1 MRQAA
6 ALVVVWAALLA
17 SMLAFLGVAF
27 ALRPRLEQAQGLGH
41 DFSERERQGLGVLT
55 WMAIAW
61 CILSTVTA
69 VLFHSIAGEAGAGL
83 KGRTLRI
90 VSYGLLESGA
100 VFAGVS
106 HLVSP
111 LDYGIY
117 GALVPMAALLAVRPS
132 AD

>member
-6 ALVVVWAALLA
+6 ALVAVWAALLT
-17 SMLAFLGVAF
+17 SMLVFLGVAF
-27 ALRPRLEQAQGLGH
+27 ALRPRFQQA
-41 DFSERERQGLGVLT
+41 EGLGVLT
-55 WMAIAW
+55 WISIAW
-61 CILSTVTA
+61 CVLSTVTA
-69 VLFHSIAGEAGAGL
+69 VLFHSIAGEAGAEL

-100 VFAGVS
+100 VLAGVS